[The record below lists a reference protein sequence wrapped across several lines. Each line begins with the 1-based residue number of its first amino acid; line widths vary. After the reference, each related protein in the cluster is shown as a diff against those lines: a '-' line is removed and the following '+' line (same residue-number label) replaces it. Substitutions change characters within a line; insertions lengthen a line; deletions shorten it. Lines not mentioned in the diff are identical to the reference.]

1 MRKRYQNA
9 HTMHAAVLDL
19 FDRRP
24 EAWTGEAPAEETVAR
39 LRGVFGNVARI
50 EAERQRLGTTG
61 LTAEKTD
68 ARRTMEAA
76 TMRLVYA
83 ARPHARTIGDQV
95 LLAEVDTTPNKL
107 AKASDAAAVGR
118 AGRVLAAVEGR
129 VAEMAAYK
137 LTKADVEAL
146 RTAVAAVVPA
156 GAVRDSTGGQR
167 EARTEA
173 LGPLFKE
180 ATAVLDDLDDVVEG
194 VVEDAEFRAEYARVR
209 RTDDR

>member
-1 MRKRYQNA
+1 MRKSYQNA

-24 EAWTGEAPAEETVAR
+24 EAWAGEGPAEESVAR

-50 EAERQRLGTTG
+50 EAERLRMGTTG

-76 TMRLVYA
+76 AMRLVRA
-83 ARPHARTIGDQV
+83 ARPYARKIGDEV
-95 LLAEVDTTPNKL
+95 LLAEVDTSENKL
-107 AKASDAAAVGR
+107 AKATDAAAVGR
-118 AGRVLAAVEGR
+118 AGRVLAAVEDR
-129 VAEMAAYK
+129 VGEMAAYK
-137 LTKADVEAL
+137 LTKDDVEAL
-146 RTAVAAVVPA
+146 RKATADVVPA
-156 GAVRDSTGGQR
+156 GALRDSTGGQR

-173 LGPLFKE
+173 LGPLFTE

-194 VVEDAEFRAEYARVR
+194 VIEDAEFRAEYARVR

>member
-19 FDRRP
+19 FDRRS
-24 EAWTGEAPAEETVAR
+24 EVWAGKTPAEETVAR
-39 LRGVFGNVARI
+39 LQSVFERVAAV
-50 EAERQRLGTTG
+50 EAERQRMGTTG

-76 TMRLVYA
+76 TMRLVRA
-83 ARPHARTIGDQV
+83 ARPYARKIGDEV
-95 LLAEVDTTPNKL
+95 LLAEVDTSPNKL
-107 AKASDAAAVGR
+107 ASATDAAAVGR
-118 AGRVLAAVEGR
+118 AGRVLAATEDRIG
-129 VAEMAAYK
+129 EMAAYTV
-137 LTKADVEAL
+137 TKADVEAL
-146 RTAVAAVVPA
+146 RVAAAAVVPA

-173 LGPLFKE
+173 FGPLFKE
-180 ATAVLDDLDDVVEG
+180 TTVVLDDLDDVVES